1 MNKILITLV
10 VPMIDKEYDIF
21 IPISKKIF
29 VAKKLLIE
37 AVNELSEGHYP
48 IKEKCTLLSD
58 LGIPFDDEKTI
69 KDSKIKNGDRIIL
82 I

>member
-10 VPMIDKEYDIF
+10 VPMIDKEYDLF
-21 IPISKKIF
+21 IPISKKVYI
-29 VAKKLLIE
+29 AKKLLME

-48 IKEKCTLLSD
+48 IKDKCILLSNV
-58 LGIPFDDEKTI
+58 GIPFDDNKTI
-69 KDSKIKNGDRIIL
+69 KESQIKNGDRIIM

>member
-10 VPMIDKEYDIF
+10 VPMIDKEYDLF
-21 IPISKKIF
+21 IPISKKIY
-29 VAKKLLIE
+29 VVKKLLIE

-48 IKEKCTLLSD
+48 IKDKCTLLSTT
-58 LGIPFDDEKTI
+58 GIPFEDKKTI
-69 KDSKIKNGDRIIL
+69 KESQIKNGDRIIL

>member
-10 VPMIDKEYDIF
+10 VPMIDKEYDLF
-21 IPISKKIF
+21 IPISKKIY

-48 IKEKCTLLSD
+48 IKDKCTLLSTT
-58 LGIPFDDEKTI
+58 GIPFDDKKTI
-69 KDSKIKNGDRIIL
+69 KESQIKNGDRIIL